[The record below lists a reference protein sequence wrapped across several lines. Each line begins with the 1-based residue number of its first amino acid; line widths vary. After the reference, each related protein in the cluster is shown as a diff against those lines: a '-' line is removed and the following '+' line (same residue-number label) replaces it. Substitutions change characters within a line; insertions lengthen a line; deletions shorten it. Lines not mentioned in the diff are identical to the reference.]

1 MTKKDRRKI
10 SNGIASLFLFVGLF
24 LYWMVFKSTNT
35 YVFFGL
41 ILTTPVVE
49 RIIYL
54 ILSTTKSK
62 KRSTNQRQ
70 VMKKGYTNIPH
81 NRLREDKDIIASK
94 LEDLSWREFER
105 LCFLYY
111 KAKGYKP
118 RETGEGADG
127 GVDLIIYNRHHR
139 AEEAIQIKHYI
150 NSGNQITV
158 ERIRELNSA
167 KRNHNCVLSRFIT
180 TSRYTKNAL
189 KEADNYKMICHDL
202 NWVGNKIVKWQEQ
215 EQRKVCAL

>member
-1 MTKKDRRKI
+1 MTKKTRREV
-10 SNGIASLFLFVGLF
+10 SNAVAGLYLLVGLF

-35 YVFFGL
+35 YLFIGL
-41 ILTTPVVE
+41 ILSTPVVE
-49 RIIYL
+49 RIIYS
-54 ILSTTKSK
+54 ILPKTKSK
-62 KRSTNQRQ
+62 KGGMNKRRH
-70 VMKKGYTNIPH
+70 MKKGYANIPH
-81 NRLREDKDIIASK
+81 NLLREDKDIIASR

-150 NSGNQITV
+150 NSGNTITV

-180 TSRYTKNAL
+180 TSRYTKDAL
-189 KEADNYKMICHDL
+189 NEADNYKMICHDL
-202 NWVGNKIVKWQEQ
+202 NWVKNKIGKWQEQ
-215 EQRKVCAL
+215 EQKKFVE